1 MAVGVA
7 VAIQGGT
14 YLSDHSTPTIA
25 TWVGCCLAIG
35 CGILLLIGLLTPLAS
50 VLLALRGVVVSLS
63 LVPALFPNLFG
74 AKLTTFFVVTMA
86 AAIALLGP
94 GAYSIDAR
102 VFGRGWRHGNVHSC
116 SGLFVPEGADRE
128 LPT

>member
-7 VAIQGGT
+7 VAIQGGI
-14 YLSDHSTPTIA
+14 YLSGHSNPTIA
-25 TWVGCCLAIG
+25 TWAGCCLAIG

-74 AKLTTFFVVTMA
+74 AKLTTLFVVTMA

-102 VFGRGWRHGNVHSC
+102 LFGR
-116 SGLFVPEGADRE
+116 RE
-128 LPT
+128 IIIPRPSRSPGD